1 MVPIMIGPMLL
12 FAAMASTQPRP
23 ATPGF
28 RPVGGVTARATASVR
43 IVSGVRF
50 GPGRSDEAPG
60 ASRRKALLTD
70 SDGRQRPAELLEF
83 Q

>member
-23 ATPGF
+23 APPEF
-28 RPVGGVTARATASVR
+28 RPVGGATARATATVR
-43 IVSGVRF
+43 IVSGVGF
-50 GPGRSDEAPG
+50 GPGRSHESPG
-60 ASRRKALLTD
+60 ATRRKARLTD
-70 SDGRQRPAELLEF
+70 SDGQSRPAELLEF